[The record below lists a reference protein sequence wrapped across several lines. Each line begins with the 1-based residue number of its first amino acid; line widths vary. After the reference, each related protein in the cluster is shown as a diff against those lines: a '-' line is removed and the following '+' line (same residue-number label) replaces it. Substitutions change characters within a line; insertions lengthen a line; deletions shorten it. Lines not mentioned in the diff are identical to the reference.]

1 MIGKEVE
8 EACSGGKKGLLIQF
22 VDVWSFVSVFLK
34 WPSLSTPLVCIHL
47 WKCTTLSGGDD
58 QTSLKARK
66 PFACHARLE
75 QFWPAKVLRHSDYRK
90 FWFLPRPIRIS
101 DVKKVAAR
109 CLGFQCCL
117 CFLMERSSTENFV
130 VIKYLDTIWHVLW
143 VYDQLPVPNLNSDL
157 SIALLRTRP

>member
-1 MIGKEVE
+1 MFRRKERTTHSI
-8 EACSGGKKGLLIQF
+8 CWCLIICAS
-22 VDVWSFVSVFLK
+22 VLEMSFRDLRCPPPWYVY
-34 WPSLSTPLVCIHL
+34 T
-47 WKCTTLSGGDD
+47 WKCTTLSGGDN
-58 QTSLKARK
+58 QTYLKARK

-109 CLGFQCCL
+109 CRGFQCCL

-143 VYDQLPVPNLNSDL
+143 VYDQLPIPNLNSDL